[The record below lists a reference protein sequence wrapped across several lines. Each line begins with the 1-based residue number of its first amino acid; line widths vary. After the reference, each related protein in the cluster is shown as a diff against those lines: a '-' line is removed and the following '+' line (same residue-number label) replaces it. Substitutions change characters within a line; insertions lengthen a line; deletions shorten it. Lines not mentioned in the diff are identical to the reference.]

1 MKKKQVSLIGAA
13 LYIVLLKFTVSIVQF
28 IKVYFFQ
35 FSAILLKWPL
45 EMNQIIPDHFR
56 CFKYSVIGKIQFTN
70 IISASK
76 CAAHMVELQNG
87 QVLCILNKYNVHEE
101 KETGEKLLIFFMQN
115 FIRNWTFY
123 FIFPIKN
130 AGISGFS

>member
-1 MKKKQVSLIGAA
+1 
-13 LYIVLLKFTVSIVQF
+13 
-28 IKVYFFQ
+28 
-35 FSAILLKWPL
+35 
-45 EMNQIIPDHFR
+45 
-56 CFKYSVIGKIQFTN
+56 
-70 IISASK
+70 
-76 CAAHMVELQNG
+76 MVELQNG
-87 QVLCILNKYNVHEE
+87 QVLCMLNKYNVHEE

>member
-1 MKKKQVSLIGAA
+1 
-13 LYIVLLKFTVSIVQF
+13 
-28 IKVYFFQ
+28 
-35 FSAILLKWPL
+35 
-45 EMNQIIPDHFR
+45 
-56 CFKYSVIGKIQFTN
+56 
-70 IISASK
+70 
-76 CAAHMVELQNG
+76 MVELQNG